1 MKTGGLLVTVEFP
14 SKNKFLVK
22 VIRKSQ
28 GMISSS
34 HKLDTETPQVTWM
47 GDCQGI
53 MSLNRPKSFQS
64 DVASIRIT
72 PIYSD
77 GKFIVKY
84 IFRIKMDILLMSPM
98 DSVHS
103 LDCNRLLDYLLR
115 VLKREEKE
123 KTITVLA
130 GQISSQWG
138 SIRCK
143 QIARWLYLSRIKNAP
158 HCSSK
163 YFF

>member
-1 MKTGGLLVTVEFP
+1 
-14 SKNKFLVK
+14 
-22 VIRKSQ
+22 
-28 GMISSS
+28 
-34 HKLDTETPQVTWM
+34 
-47 GDCQGI
+47 

-98 DSVHS
+98 DRVHS

-130 GQISSQWG
+130 GQISSQ
-138 SIRCK
+138 
-143 QIARWLYLSRIKNAP
+143 
-158 HCSSK
+158 
-163 YFF
+163 